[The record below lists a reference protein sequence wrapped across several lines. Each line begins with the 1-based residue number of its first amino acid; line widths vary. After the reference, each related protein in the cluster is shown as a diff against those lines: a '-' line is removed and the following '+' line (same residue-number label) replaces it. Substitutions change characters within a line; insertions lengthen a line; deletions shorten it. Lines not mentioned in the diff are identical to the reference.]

1 MKKTD
6 EVKLSMVASSE
17 GLAMSGHASCTAAL
31 GQLAVFVG
39 YTGLIS
45 SWVLAA
51 AQLAGLME
59 DE

>member
-17 GLAMSGHASCTAAL
+17 RLAMSGHASWTGAL

-39 YTGLIS
+39 YTGLTS
-45 SWVLAA
+45 SWVLAT
-51 AQLAGLME
+51 AQLPGLM
-59 DE
+59 